1 MNWKDSGAP
10 HLKTQTNELTVTGKI
25 TFSLPQPAESEHMKN
40 ASASDSCL
48 FCSMSPEWIVAE
60 NSFAYAIRD
69 GFPVTEGHSL
79 IIPKRHTDDFFGLT
93 DEEVLACNQL
103 LQKLRSALLA
113 RNQDVKGFNIGMNAG
128 AVAGQTIFH
137 CHIHLIP
144 RREGDVENPRGGVR
158 HTIPGK
164 GFY

>member
-1 MNWKDSGAP
+1 MSKRNDD
-10 HLKTQTNELTVTGKI
+10 
-25 TFSLPQPAESEHMKN
+25 MKN
-40 ASASDSCL
+40 LDVSGSCL
-48 FCSMSPEWIVAE
+48 FCSMPIDRIVAE
-60 NSFAYAIRD
+60 NDLSYAVRD
-69 GFPVTEGHSL
+69 GFPVTEGHTL
-79 IIPKRHTDDFFGLT
+79 IIPKRHVDGFFGLT
-93 DEEVLACNQL
+93 TDEVLACNRLLKELHSSIETQDQL
-103 LQKLRSALLA
+103 
-113 RNQDVKGFNIGMNAG
+113 VKGFNVGMNVG